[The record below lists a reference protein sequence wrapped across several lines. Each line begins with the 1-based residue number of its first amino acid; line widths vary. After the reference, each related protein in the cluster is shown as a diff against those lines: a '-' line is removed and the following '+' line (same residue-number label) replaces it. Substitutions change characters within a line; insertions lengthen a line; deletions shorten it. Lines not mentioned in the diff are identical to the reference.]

1 MHCGKKVL
9 KKGVSCLAVSLF
21 FLFQKK
27 FKIQNSGPVAFSFF
41 VPSSSKLAS
50 LSYFVRG
57 DIL

>member
-41 VPSSSKLAS
+41 VPSLLPS
-50 LSYFVRG
+50 
-57 DIL
+57 